1 MGALSLAGSDVRDV
15 VVIGG
20 GPAGS
25 MAARRLAE
33 RGHDVVLVEEHH
45 TSGVPVHC
53 TGLLGDDAFDEFDL
67 PRQTILGFASAARF
81 WAGDGGS
88 VLVASERVKAAVID
102 RALFD
107 QDMSRKAIAAG
118 VDVRTGWRAEAMRVG
133 ATHVEVT
140 NGSGSAVAARA
151 CVLACGANY
160 RFHRQLGLGMPRA
173 YLQSA
178 QLETPFPACSQ
189 IEVKF
194 GREVAPKGF
203 AWLVPFQRAAESYAR
218 IGVMCADEGGSRFDG
233 FLRTLCSEQG
243 IDPETLGAA
252 RRKVLP
258 LGPVSKTFASRVLAV
273 GDAAGLV
280 KPTTG
285 GGIFYGLIS
294 GSLAAESLDASLRR
308 DRLAESDLKGYQT
321 RWRQRLGPDI
331 RIGLAFRRLAE
342 RFDDRAINSVIELAR
357 VDGIV
362 PLLKETASFNWHR
375 QAALAL
381 LNHAAFR
388 KILVRALCA

>member
-1 MGALSLAGSDVRDV
+1 MPRSDVRDV

-33 RGHDVVLVEEHH
+33 RGHDVVLVEEHD

-53 TGLLGDDAFDEFDL
+53 TGLLGEDAFDEFDL
-67 PRQTILGFASAARF
+67 PRQTILGVAAAARF

-88 VLVASERVKAAVID
+88 VLIASEQIKAAVID

-107 QDMSRKAIAAG
+107 QDMSRRAVAAG
-118 VDVRTGWRAEAMRVG
+118 VELRLGWRAEAMRIDRP
-133 ATHVEVT
+133 AVEVR
-140 NGSGSAVAARA
+140 NGSGSSVVARA
-151 CVLACGANY
+151 CILACGANY
-160 RFHRQLGLGMPRA
+160 RFHRQIGLGMPRA

-178 QLETPFPACSQ
+178 QLETPFPACAQ

-194 GREVAPKGF
+194 GHQVAPKGF
-203 AWLVPFQRAAESYAR
+203 AWLVPFKRAAETYAR
-218 IGVMCADEGGSRFDG
+218 IGLMCADDGGSRFDG
-233 FLRTLCSEQG
+233 FVQALCAEQG
-243 IDPETLGAA
+243 IDPQMLGAA

-294 GSLAAESLDASLRR
+294 GALAAESLDANLRC
-308 DRLAESDLKGYQT
+308 DRLADSDLKSYET

-375 QAALAL
+375 QAAIAL
-381 LNHAAFR
+381 LNHTAFR
-388 KILVRALCA
+388 RILVRALCA